1 MAKPTPVSIV
11 DVWNKTAPALE
22 SGDFSAIEQL
32 TLIHVLI
39 ALNRNLWQPVKVNP
53 AIIAAAT
60 FKDKRT
66 ISNAIE
72 KLITADMLERS
83 EKGALRIGGYYYNQG
98 GNPDGAAANSGVQSP
113 DTVRPNSGGD
123 GDSAETKPARR
134 KRTIF
139 NNSSV

>member
-1 MAKPTPVSIV
+1 MAKQTPASIV

-22 SGDFSAIEQL
+22 SGDFSAIEQI

-66 ISNAIE
+66 ISSAIE
-72 KLITADMLERS
+72 KLITADMLTRS
-83 EKGALRIGGYYYNQG
+83 EKGALTIGGYYTNQSR
-98 GNPDGAAANSGVQSP
+98 NADATTTASGVQST
-113 DTVRPNSGGD
+113 DTDRTDND
-123 GDSAETKPARR
+123 GDKFNAEVKHTRR
-134 KRTIF
+134 KRSIF
-139 NNSSV
+139 NNSPV

>member
-1 MAKPTPVSIV
+1 MAKQTPASIV

-22 SGDFSAIEQL
+22 SGDFSAIEQI

-66 ISNAIE
+66 ISSAIE
-72 KLITADMLERS
+72 KLITADMLTRS
-83 EKGALRIGGYYYNQG
+83 EKGALTIGGYYTNQR
-98 GNPDGAAANSGVQSP
+98 GNSDSAAANGGVQST
-113 DTVRPNSGGD
+113 DTARPNQDGD
-123 GDSAETKPARR
+123 GISAKTKPARR
-134 KRTIF
+134 TRSIF